1 VSRRVGLGISIV
13 WIPLAFLF
21 DGMTALVLPVRL
33 GGDTAAATRIGLISF
48 AGLAL
53 ATLVQPFA
61 GHLSDVVRSRI
72 DRRAFISLAALPAIL
87 GLWLLAGPT
96 TAPVAALGYVT
107 VQLSA
112 SAAQAAQQALI
123 PERVSERFRGRAAGL
138 KSAFD
143 VGGAFLAFAVLGTL
157 LASGDALPAAA
168 VTTLI
173 LVAALVAM
181 WAFVP
186 ARTERSPAPAPT
198 PRSAGLPA
206 GFAPLIAARFLFL
219 FGIYAVGRFL
229 LLLVAERLAIPTE
242 RAADETGGLL
252 ALFTLTAAAAA
263 IPFGTAADR
272 LGRER
277 TMALGVGLAVAG
289 IAAFVPPAGAVGVIV
304 AGLLMSL
311 GSAAFVSANW
321 AATTDL
327 TTPATAGRVMGIAN
341 IGTGGAAAFAGL
353 LGPVVDGGGFVPALL
368 IAAAVA
374 ALAGIPLARS
384 SSRTIVQEAA

>member
-1 VSRRVGLGISIV
+1 
-13 WIPLAFLF
+13 
-21 DGMTALVLPVRL
+21 MTALVLPVRL

-157 LASGDALPAAA
+157 LASGGVVTAAAAATLLLVVALAIMWLYVPGRTEGWPHAAPTPLPLPAA
-168 VTTLI
+168 
-173 LVAALVAM
+173 M
-181 WAFVP
+181 P
-186 ARTERSPAPAPT
+186 S
-198 PRSAGLPA
+198 
-206 GFAPLIAARFLFL
+206 GFARLIAARFLFL

-229 LLLVAERLAIPTE
+229 L
-242 RAADETGGLL
+242 
-252 ALFTLTAAAAA
+252 
-263 IPFGTAADR
+263 
-272 LGRER
+272 
-277 TMALGVGLAVAG
+277 
-289 IAAFVPPAGAVGVIV
+289 
-304 AGLLMSL
+304 
-311 GSAAFVSANW
+311 
-321 AATTDL
+321 
-327 TTPATAGRVMGIAN
+327 
-341 IGTGGAAAFAGL
+341 
-353 LGPVVDGGGFVPALL
+353 
-368 IAAAVA
+368 
-374 ALAGIPLARS
+374 
-384 SSRTIVQEAA
+384 